1 MAVYCSCAGGFSLT
15 IHTKV
20 GAPMDSR
27 PCHPRLSSLPHP
39 GHLSSLSLA
48 LASLCLLWD

>member
-20 GAPMDSR
+20 GAPVTAN
-27 PCHPRLSSLPHP
+27 PAAHPSPPSPTP
-39 GHLSSLSLA
+39 GHLSSLSLG